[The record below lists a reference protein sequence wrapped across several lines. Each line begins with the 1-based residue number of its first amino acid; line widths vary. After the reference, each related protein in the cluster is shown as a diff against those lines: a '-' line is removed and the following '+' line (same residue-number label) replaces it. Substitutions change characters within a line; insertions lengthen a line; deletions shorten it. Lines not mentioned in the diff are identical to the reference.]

1 MQLHLPVK
9 ENIMIKHYPY
19 KSLGNANHGWLK
31 SKHHFSFAH
40 YYNPTRMGFGKLRV
54 VNDDWVEPGTGFPS
68 HPHRNMEI
76 ISFIRSGA
84 ITHKDSTG
92 NTGVTKTGEVQVM
105 SAGTGIVHSEY
116 NRTKDPLT
124 FYQIWIETN
133 KQNVEPR
140 WESKIFRTQQSSA
153 LTLLASGYDEDKG
166 KALFINQ
173 EARIFGGKLAKGS
186 IIEHNI
192 ENQAYILASDGMFK
206 VEDNLVRASGNRA
219 GNNSGNVTM
228 NKGDGLEVSQSNS
241 ITLRA
246 TTDCEI
252 IIIDT
257 IE

>member
-1 MQLHLPVK
+1 
-9 ENIMIKHYPY
+9 MIKHHPY

-31 SKHHFSFAH
+31 SKHHFSFAN

-54 VNDDWVEPGTGFPS
+54 VNDDWVEAGTGFPS

-84 ITHKDSTG
+84 ITHQDSTG
-92 NTGVTKTGEVQVM
+92 NKGITKTGEVQVM

-133 KQNVEPR
+133 KHDVEPR
-140 WESKIFRTQQSSA
+140 WESKKFPSEQASK
-153 LTLLASGYDEDKG
+153 LTLLASGYRNDKA

-173 EARIFGGKLAKGS
+173 EARIYGGKLAKGTIVEHS
-186 IIEHNI
+186 ITH
-192 ENQAYILASDGMFK
+192 QAYVLASNGMFK
-206 VEDNLVRASGNRA
+206 VE
-219 GNNSGNVTM
+219 NNTGSKTGSVTM
-228 NKGDGLEVSQSNS
+228 NKGDGAEVTQSNS
-241 ITLRA
+241 IILRA

-257 IE
+257 IV

>member
-1 MQLHLPVK
+1 
-9 ENIMIKHYPY
+9 MIKHYPY

-68 HPHRNMEI
+68 HPHKNMEI

-84 ITHKDSTG
+84 ISHQDSTG
-92 NTGVTKTGEVQVM
+92 NKGITRAGEVQVM

-116 NRTKDPLT
+116 NRTKEPLT

-133 KQNVEPR
+133 KQNLVPR
-140 WESKIFRTQQSSA
+140 WESKMFRTNPSSE
-153 LTLLASGYDEDKG
+153 LTLLASGYDEDKD

-173 EARIFGGKLAKGS
+173 EARIYGGKLAKGS
-186 IIEHNI
+186 IIEHEI
-192 ENQAYILASDGMFK
+192 KHQAYILASNGMFK
-206 VEDNLVRASGNRA
+206 VEDGSVSTN
-219 GNNSGNVTM
+219 GNNSESVTM
-228 NKGDGLEVSQSNS
+228 NKGDAMEVTQSNS

-246 TTDCEI
+246 STDCEI